1 MAAKNRK
8 KEIFGITLL
17 GSGANFLLLI
27 FKFVASIVGHSSAMM
42 ADAVHSLSDF
52 VTDIIV
58 LGFVHISSK
67 PKDED
72 HDYGHG
78 KYETLATSVIGIFLL
93 FVGIGIFWDAL
104 NKIIFVIRGGQLPSP
119 GMIALVAA
127 VVSIV
132 VKEVLYRVTKT
143 IGVRVNSQAVVA
155 NAWHHRSDV
164 FSSLGT
170 LVGIGGAI
178 LLGPHWTVLDPIAAL
193 LVSIFIVKIAIRL
206 MLPAVNDLLEK
217 SLPKETEDEI
227 LAIVDDVEG
236 VRFPH
241 NLLTRRIGNNY
252 AIEMHVRVNGS
263 MSVAEAHQKTR
274 EIERKLRER
283 FGPATHVAVHVEPL
297 KE

>member
-1 MAAKNRK
+1 MATENRK
-8 KEIFGITLL
+8 KEIFGVTLL
-17 GSGANFLLLI
+17 GSLANFLLLI
-27 FKFVASIVGHSSAMM
+27 FKFVAGIVGHSSAMI

-67 PKDED
+67 PKDEN

-78 KYETLATSVIGIFLL
+78 KYETLATSIIGIFLL

-104 NKIIFVIRGGQLPSP
+104 NKIIFVIRGGRLPSP

-127 VVSIV
+127 AVSIV
-132 VKEVLYRVTKT
+132 VKEVLYRITKT
-143 IGVRVNSQAVVA
+143 IGARVNSQAVIA
-155 NAWHHRSDV
+155 NAWHHRSDA

-178 LLGPHWTVLDPIAAL
+178 LLGPRWTVLDPIAAV
-193 LVSIFIVKIAIRL
+193 LVSIFIVKVAIRL

-217 SLPKETEDEI
+217 SLSKETEDEI
-227 LAIVDDVEG
+227 LAIVDEVEG
-236 VRFPH
+236 IRFPH

-252 AIEMHVRVNGS
+252 AIEMHVRMNGS
-263 MSVAEAHQKTR
+263 MPVAEAHQKTR
-274 EIERKLRER
+274 EIETKLRER

>member
-27 FKFVASIVGHSSAMM
+27 FKFVAGIVGHSSAMM

-155 NAWHHRSDV
+155 NAWHHRSDA

-178 LLGPHWTVLDPIAAL
+178 LLGPHWTVLDPIAAV

-227 LAIVDDVEG
+227 LAIVDEVEG

-263 MSVAEAHQKTR
+263 MLVAEAHQKTR

-283 FGPATHVAVHVEPL
+283 FGLATHVAVHVEPL